1 MVKRKI
7 VNCKKASVRKEPDIV
22 DEKKYLETDVI
33 GYLKK
38 GTDIAVDLED
48 VLYDWTGRCYVK
60 TTEPTPG
67 YIYKGVI
74 N

>member
-7 VNCKKASVRKEPDIV
+7 VNCNKASIRKEPDTV
-22 DEKKYLETDVI
+22 NEKKYLETDVI

-38 GTDIAVDLED
+38 GTDITVDLED

-67 YIYKGVI
+67 YIYTGVI

>member
-7 VNCKKASVRKEPDIV
+7 VNCKKASVRKEPDVV

-38 GTDIAVDLED
+38 GTDITVDLED

>member
-38 GTDIAVDLED
+38 GTDITVDLED